1 MEFRHIVKRV
11 LLPIRRVTKAERD
24 EAERKIIEAV
34 SRMDKANF
42 DYSDNAVLYVY
53 AGTVARYETQNSV
66 PEIEIDASYS
76 KNRGCVVSQV
86 PLNCFFGFRK
96 PNQSAESCGTNLF
109 DSACW
114 RFARI
119 SSD

>member
-66 PEIEIDASYS
+66 PEIEIELHTVRIGVQLSQ
-76 KNRGCVVSQV
+76 QV
-86 PLNCFFGFRK
+86 PLNCFLISETKSERGVLRHK
-96 PNQSAESCGTNLF
+96 PF
-109 DSACW
+109 
-114 RFARI
+114 
-119 SSD
+119 